1 MSTPTASTINLVEE
15 LLLKNTLEIPEDLEQ
30 HLIKLRHMTVEK
42 PLIYVGNGTCGQVA
56 GSIKILKEIENYLHE
71 NNIDAEVIETGCIG
85 MCWAEPLIDIQ
96 LPGRSRLSYKHVSQ
110 ENVTEILDAT
120 FNSTFEPKYILGQFK
135 NEFTEPWE
143 GISFVED
150 IPFYKNQ
157 TRRILK
163 YCGKINPYSLDE
175 YIANG
180 GFSSLSDTLLTK
192 TPAQVRDLVIK
203 SGLRGRGGGGYLT
216 GKKWETAALSQG
228 DQKYL
233 ICNADESDP
242 GAFMDRAI
250 IEGNPHLLIEGMAL
264 AAYATGTSKSYIYI
278 RSSYELAVKRLV
290 KAIDDC
296 KEAGLLGHNILNSG
310 FNFSIQLATSAGA
323 FVCGEETALINS
335 IEGKRGIPRPRPPY
349 PTQRG
354 LFNKPTVVNNV
365 ETLSNVPMI
374 IGEGVDAFRSVG
386 TKESPGTKVFSLSG
400 KTEKSGLIEVP
411 MGYTLKDIIFKISG
425 GIKHNKS
432 FKAAQIGGPS
442 GSCLVEENLETPID
456 YESLSRIDAIMG
468 SGGLVVADED
478 TCMVDLSKFFIGFL
492 KDASCGK
499 CIPCREGTHRMLE
512 ILEDITRKP
521 RDANHKTLDRFKG
534 VMQLEELGK
543 VISETSLCGLGQT
556 APKPVLSALKYFRQ
570 EFEEHIYERKCSAN
584 VCRELRTYEI
594 DPEACTGCTLC
605 MVKCPEKA
613 IIGAVK
619 HPHFI
624 VESKCTGC
632 GICLE
637 VCKFDAV
644 KLK

>member
-1 MSTPTASTINLVEE
+1 MSTATTSKINLVEE
-15 LLLKNTLEIPEDLEQ
+15 LLLKNTLEIPENIQQ
-30 HLIKLRHMTVEK
+30 HLHKLQRQTVDR
-42 PLIYVGNGTCGQVA
+42 PVIYIGSGTCGQVA
-56 GSIKILKEIENYLHE
+56 GASSILHE
-71 NNIDAEVIETGCIG
+71 VRSYLNENSIQAEVVETGCIG
-85 MCWAEPLIDIQ
+85 MCWAEPLMDIQ
-96 LPGRSRLSYKHVSQ
+96 LPGRSRLSHQNVAP
-110 ENVTEILDAT
+110 ENVTDILDAT
-120 FNSTFEPKYILGQFK
+120 FNFTVESAKVLGQFK
-135 NEFTEPWE
+135 NDFTEPWE

-157 TRRILK
+157 TRRVLK
-163 YCGKINPYSLDE
+163 YCGKINPYNLDE

-180 GFSSLSDTLLTK
+180 GFRALSDTLLSQ
-192 TPAQVRDLVIK
+192 TPAQIRDQVIK

-216 GKKWETAALSQG
+216 GKKWETAAQSQG

-264 AAYATGTSKSYIYI
+264 AAYATGISKSYVYI
-278 RSSYELAVKRLV
+278 RSSYELAVERLL

-310 FNFSIQLATSAGA
+310 FNFTIQLATSAGA

-349 PTQRG
+349 PSQRG

-374 IGEGVDAFRSVG
+374 IGRGVDEFRSLG

-400 KTEKSGLIEVP
+400 KIEKPGLIEVP
-411 MGYTLKDIIFKISG
+411 MGHTLKEIIHDIAG
-425 GIKHNKS
+425 GIKNNKS

-442 GSCLVEENLETPID
+442 GSCLVEENLQTPID
-456 YESLSRIDAIMG
+456 YESLSHIDAIMG

-521 RDANHKTLDRFKG
+521 QDSNHKTLDRFKG

-556 APKPVLSALKYFRQ
+556 APKPVLSALKYFRE
-570 EFEEHIYERKCSAN
+570 EFEEHIYERKCRAN

-613 IIGAVK
+613 IIGAAK

-624 VESKCTGC
+624 IESKCTGC

>member
-1 MSTPTASTINLVEE
+1 MSTATTSKINLVEE
-15 LLLKNTLEIPEDLEQ
+15 LLLKNTLEIPEDIQQ
-30 HLIKLRHMTVEK
+30 HLHKLQRQTVEK
-42 PLIYVGNGTCGQVA
+42 PVIYIGSGTCGQVA
-56 GSIKILKEIENYLHE
+56 GASSILHEVKSYLNE
-71 NNIDAEVIETGCIG
+71 NNIQAEVVETGCIG
-85 MCWAEPLIDIQ
+85 MCWAEPLMDIQ
-96 LPGRSRLSYKHVSQ
+96 LPGRSRLSHQNVAP
-110 ENVTEILDAT
+110 ENVTDILDAT
-120 FNSTFEPKYILGQFK
+120 FNFTVESSKVLGQFK
-135 NEFTEPWE
+135 NDFTEPWE

-150 IPFYKNQ
+150 VPFYKNQ

-163 YCGKINPYSLDE
+163 YCGKINPYNLDE

-180 GFSSLSDTLLTK
+180 GFRALSDTLLSQ
-192 TPAQVRDLVIK
+192 TPAQIRDQVIK

-264 AAYATGTSKSYIYI
+264 AAYATGISKSYVYI
-278 RSSYELAVKRLV
+278 RSSYELAVERLL

-310 FNFSIQLATSAGA
+310 FNFTIQLATSAGA

-349 PTQRG
+349 PSQRG

-374 IGEGVDAFRSVG
+374 IGWGVDEFRSLG

-400 KTEKSGLIEVP
+400 KINKPGLIEVP
-411 MGYTLKDIIFKISG
+411 MGHTLKEIIQDIAG
-425 GIKHNKS
+425 GIKDSKS

-442 GSCLVEENLETPID
+442 GSCLVEENLQTPID
-456 YESLSRIDAIMG
+456 YESLSDIDAIMG

-521 RDANHKTLDRFKG
+521 QDSNHKTLDRFKG

-556 APKPVLSALKYFRQ
+556 APKPVLSALKYFRE
-570 EFEEHIYERKCSAN
+570 EFEEHIYERKCRAN

-613 IIGAVK
+613 IIGAAK

-624 VESKCTGC
+624 IESKCTGC
-632 GICLE
+632 GICME

>member
-1 MSTPTASTINLVEE
+1 MSTATTSKINLVEE
-15 LLLKNTLEIPEDLEQ
+15 LLQKNTLEIPENIQQ
-30 HLIKLRHMTVEK
+30 HLHKLQRKTVEY
-42 PLIYVGNGTCGQVA
+42 PVIYIGSGTCGQVA
-56 GSIKILKEIENYLHE
+56 GASSVLREVNNYLYE
-71 NNIDAEVIETGCIG
+71 NNIRAELVETGCIG
-85 MCWAEPLIDIQ
+85 MCWAEPLMDIQ
-96 LPGRSRLSYKHVSQ
+96 LPGRSRLSHQNVSP
-110 ENVTEILDAT
+110 ENVTDILDAT
-120 FNSTFEPKYILGQFK
+120 FNFSVESSKVLGQFK
-135 NEFTEPWE
+135 NDFTEPWE

-150 IPFYKNQ
+150 VPFYKNQ
-157 TRRILK
+157 TRKVLK
-163 YCGKINPYSLDE
+163 YCGKINPYNLDE

-180 GFSSLSDTLLTK
+180 GFRALSDTLLSQ
-192 TPAQVRDLVIK
+192 TPAQIRDQVIK

-216 GKKWETAALSQG
+216 GKKWESTALSQG

-233 ICNADESDP
+233 VCNADESDP

-264 AAYATGTSKSYIYI
+264 AAYATGISKSYVYI
-278 RSSYELAVKRLV
+278 RSSYELAVERLL

-310 FNFSIQLATSAGA
+310 FNFTIQLATSAGA

-349 PTQRG
+349 PSQRG

-374 IGEGVDAFRSVG
+374 IGRGVDEFRSLG

-400 KTEKSGLIEVP
+400 KIDKPGLIEVP
-411 MGYTLKDIIFKISG
+411 MGHTLKEIIHDIAG
-425 GIKHNKS
+425 GIKDSKS

-442 GSCLVEENLETPID
+442 GSCLVEENLQTPID
-456 YESLSRIDAIMG
+456 YESLSHIDAIMG

-512 ILEDITRKP
+512 ILEGITQKP
-521 RDANHKTLDRFKG
+521 HDSNHKTLDRFKG

-556 APKPVLSALKYFRQ
+556 APKPVLSALKYFRE
-570 EFEEHIYERKCSAN
+570 EFEEHIYERKCRAN

-594 DPEACTGCTLC
+594 DPEACTGCTIC

-613 IIGAVK
+613 IIGAAK

-624 VESKCTGC
+624 IESKCTGC
-632 GICLE
+632 GICME

>member
-1 MSTPTASTINLVEE
+1 MSTGTTSKINLVEE
-15 LLLKNTLEIPEDLEQ
+15 LLLKNTLEIPENIQQ
-30 HLIKLRHMTVEK
+30 HLHKLQRQTVEK
-42 PLIYVGNGTCGQVA
+42 PVIYIGSGTCGQVA
-56 GSIKILKEIENYLHE
+56 GASSILHEVKSYLNE
-71 NNIDAEVIETGCIG
+71 NNIQAEVVETGCIG
-85 MCWAEPLIDIQ
+85 MCWAEPLMDIQ
-96 LPGRSRLSYKHVSQ
+96 LPGRSRLSHQNVAP
-110 ENVTEILDAT
+110 ENVTDILDAT
-120 FNSTFEPKYILGQFK
+120 FNFTVESSKVLGQFK
-135 NEFTEPWE
+135 NDFTEPWE

-150 IPFYKNQ
+150 VPFYKNQ

-163 YCGKINPYSLDE
+163 YCGKINPYNLDE
-175 YIANG
+175 YIASG
-180 GFSSLSDTLLTK
+180 GFRALSDTLLSQ
-192 TPAQVRDLVIK
+192 TPAQIRDQVIK

-264 AAYATGTSKSYIYI
+264 AAYATGISKSYVYI
-278 RSSYELAVKRLV
+278 RSSYELAVERLL

-310 FNFSIQLATSAGA
+310 FNFTIQLATSAGA

-349 PTQRG
+349 PSQRG

-374 IGEGVDAFRSVG
+374 IGRGVDEFRSLG

-400 KTEKSGLIEVP
+400 KINKPGLIEVP
-411 MGYTLKDIIFKISG
+411 MGHTLKEIIHDIAG
-425 GIKHNKS
+425 GIKDSKS

-442 GSCLVEENLETPID
+442 GSCLVEENLQTPID
-456 YESLSRIDAIMG
+456 YESLSHIDAIMG

-521 RDANHKTLDRFKG
+521 QDSNHKTLDRFKG

-556 APKPVLSALKYFRQ
+556 APKPVLSALKYFRE
-570 EFEEHIYERKCSAN
+570 EFEEHIYERKCRAN

-613 IIGAVK
+613 IIGAAK

-624 VESKCTGC
+624 IESKCTGC
-632 GICLE
+632 GICME